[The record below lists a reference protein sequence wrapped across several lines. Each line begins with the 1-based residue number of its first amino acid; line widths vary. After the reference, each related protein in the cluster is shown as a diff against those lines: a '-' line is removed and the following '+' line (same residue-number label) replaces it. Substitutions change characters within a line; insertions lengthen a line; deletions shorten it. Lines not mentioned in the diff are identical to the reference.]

1 MSQDVDVDME
11 SLEAFGERARGGSSR
26 TSRTRATRRLT
37 DHELQQQ
44 IFDAGFAGIAFP
56 KEYGGAGLTLAAPEG
71 VLRHR
76 RGDGAARAGRLHGVH
91 RDDGGDAARSRFR
104 AAEAAPPPAD
114 APRRRGVDAAP
125 VGAEWRI
132 RHGGRAH
139 PAHAR
144 RRQLHPQRLE
154 DVELGRGAGRLRPV
168 PGAHR
173 LGRAEA
179 PRALDDRGAAEG
191 HARSHHRP
199 DPGGH
204 RRRRPLLHRVL
215 RRHPA
220 PRRESGGRGEPGLG
234 GRAAAAL
241 PRASRDRRRRPRLRP
256 RCGGRRRSGLRWAWC
271 PGAHRR
277 RRRRAT
283 P

>member
-1 MSQDVDVDME
+1 MTQDVDVDME
-11 SLEAFGERARGGSSR
+11 SLEAFGERARAWIDQNLPNEGDE
-26 TSRTRATRRLT
+26 TLT

-44 IFDAGFAGIAFP
+44 IFDAGYAGIAFP
-56 KEYGGAGLTLAAPEG
+56 KEYGGAGLTLQHQKVFFDTAG
-71 VLRHR
+71 
-76 RGDGAARAGRLHGVH
+76 GDGAARAGRLHGVD
-91 RDDGGDAARSRFR
+91 RDDGGDAARPRLR

-114 APRRRGVDAAP
+114 AAGRRGVDAAP
-125 VGAEWRI
+125 VGAEWRV

-179 PRALDDRGAAEG
+179 PRALHDRGAAEG
-191 HARSHHRP
+191 HARSHHRS
-199 DPGGH
+199 DPRGH

-220 PRRESGGRGEPGLG
+220 PRREPGGRGEPGLG
-234 GRAAAAL
+234 GGAAAAL
-241 PRASRDRRRRPRLRP
+241 PRAPRHRRRRPRLRP
-256 RCGGRRRSGLRWAWC
+256 RCGGRRRGGLRRARR

-277 RRRRAT
+277 RARTQRR
-283 P
+283 